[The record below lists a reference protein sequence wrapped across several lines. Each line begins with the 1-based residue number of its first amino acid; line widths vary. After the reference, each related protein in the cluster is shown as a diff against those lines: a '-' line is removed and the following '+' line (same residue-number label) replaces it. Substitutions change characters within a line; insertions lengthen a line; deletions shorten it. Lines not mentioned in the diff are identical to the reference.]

1 MKNRQYRSNQGRSPE
16 KQRVNEIVMMI
27 TIVGMILTMGI
38 LVIMESI

>member
-27 TIVGMILTMGI
+27 AIVGMILTMGI
-38 LVIMESI
+38 LVIMERV